1 MLFKTITLKLYK
13 PTAKKRK
20 LLDEAMKNYTEAL
33 QWLLSSHKEELESL
47 AKQKKLPTKGSILAL
62 INKEDTK
69 SLNDFNVEP
78 FKDSMKIE
86 FASIVSGYLAQSKNI
101 DAGFPNVTVSSE
113 DFSKEMQLLI
123 DMADKKEISKREFE
137 KQSSL
142 LISHAER
149 THLLYFGRYSL
160 TRDFCLLYDE
170 TADRFFAK
178 LYLLNKNNR
187 LESEK
192 NTGCRELRYVAKGMP
207 MVKYSKEK
215 KRYLVFPLAFGKRQH
230 RELKRAII
238 NPSIIHTARV
248 CKKKGEYYLLINIEC
263 DQPAAINVKTNMG
276 VARSEKGLNYT
287 VKDTESG
294 RIKIDYE
301 NVNRIYIIASKI
313 IKKAL
318 KYKSQV
324 ILEANGGKNDAV
336 MKDKEPAPFSTTDYA
351 KLSKVLSYKLPEV
364 GLPSPIEVSANG
376 LYNVCPECGCRTKK
390 NRLSSHIF
398 ACIECGYAGLIENIG
413 SSGLA
418 VRLDKYKSDKVP
430 IYYIE
435 KAGEKIYYNR
445 VLEFEWKEKAGDPDL
460 SQLYYQLALYVN
472 GKTDCENNNKKYC
485 IIKKL
490 RDSDNIRDVIR
501 IVKKKSY

>member
-20 LLDEAMKNYTEAL
+20 TLDEAMKNYTQAL
-33 QWLLSSHKEELESL
+33 QWLLSSHKEELLSF
-47 AKQKKLPTKGSILAL
+47 AKQKKLLSKGSILSL
-62 INKEDTK
+62 IDKEVTK

-78 FKDSMKIE
+78 FKDSIKME
-86 FASIVSGYLAQSKNI
+86 FASIVSGYLAQSRSI
-101 DAGFPNVTVSSE
+101 DAGFPNVTVISE
-113 DFSKEMQLLI
+113 DYDYEMQLLI
-123 DMADKKEISKREFE
+123 DKADNQQISKKDFE
-137 KQSSL
+137 KATSM

-149 THLLYFGRYSL
+149 THHLYFGRYSM

-192 NTGCRELRYVAKGMP
+192 DAGCRELHYVANGMP
-207 MVKYSKEK
+207 LVKYSKQK
-215 KRYLVFPLAFGKRQH
+215 KRYLIFPLAFGERQLL
-230 RELKRAII
+230 ELKRAII

-248 CKKKGEYYLLINIEC
+248 CKKKGEYFLLINIEC
-263 DQPAAINVKTNMG
+263 DQPSQINVKTNMG
-276 VARSEKGLNYT
+276 IARSEKGLHYT
-287 VKDTESG
+287 IPDNESG
-294 RIKIDYE
+294 RIKIDYDKE
-301 NVNRIYIIASKI
+301 NRIYLIASKI
-313 IKKAL
+313 IRKAL

-336 MKDKEPAPFSTTDYA
+336 MKEKVPAPFSTTDYA

-364 GLPSPIEVSANG
+364 GLPSPIQVSANG
-376 LYNVCPECGCRTKK
+376 LYNVCPKCGCRTKK

-430 IYYIE
+430 IYYI
-435 KAGEKIYYNR
+435 
-445 VLEFEWKEKAGDPDL
+445 
-460 SQLYYQLALYVN
+460 
-472 GKTDCENNNKKYC
+472 
-485 IIKKL
+485 
-490 RDSDNIRDVIR
+490 
-501 IVKKKSY
+501 